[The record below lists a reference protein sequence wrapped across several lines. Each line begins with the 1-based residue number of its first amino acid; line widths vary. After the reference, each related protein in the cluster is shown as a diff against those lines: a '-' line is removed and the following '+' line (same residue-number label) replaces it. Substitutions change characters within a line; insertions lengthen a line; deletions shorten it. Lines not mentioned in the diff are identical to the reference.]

1 MTEYGS
7 TIAHERSIDRRDD
20 QVKGFVKNGTVVD
33 VIPND
38 VSTQKG
44 EQWFAGDGIAILE

>member
-1 MTEYGS
+1 M
-7 TIAHERSIDRRDD
+7 IAHEGCIDRWDD
-20 QVKGFVKNGTVVD
+20 EVKGFVEDCTVVD